1 MFDQNSCLVGLLM
14 NPLRQKGSNIEVQV
28 SSLVSTRYVCTS
40 NICDLTILKSTYQL
54 VITWDAICTEWN
66 RKKLKQIGRA
76 SRELPNDKNTD
87 SKSIELQHAYN
98 YGRFVSSTAN
108 KINQNCISPPS
119 LREAISAVVLVT
131 VGDTSWASGIVLN
144 KRGLVLTNAHLVE
157 PWRFGRT
164 SPSDLQASFAGEYL
178 NAGENNSLQPQQGK
192 FSNEDAVKHNVS
204 SFNLGFKRE
213 KRISVRLDYEERQI
227 WCNASVVFI
236 SKGPL
241 DVALLQI
248 EKVPVELNT
257 IRPEFVCPTAGSS
270 VYVVGHGLFGPRSG
284 EKSYTRSLN

>member
-1 MFDQNSCLVGLLM
+1 MFDRNSCLVGLLM

-28 SSLVSTRYVCTS
+28 SSLVSTRYLCTS
-40 NICDLTILKSTYQL
+40 NICNLAILKSTYQL

-66 RKKLKQIGRA
+66 SKKLEEIGRA
-76 SRELPNDKNTD
+76 PRELPNDKNTD
-87 SKSIELQHAYN
+87 SKSMEFRHGYN
-98 YGRFVSSTAN
+98 YGRFASSTVN
-108 KINQNCISPPS
+108 KINQHCISPPS

-144 KRGLVLTNAHLVE
+144 KRGLVLTNAHLLE

-164 SPSDLQASFAGEYL
+164 SPSDLQASFTGEHL
-178 NAGENNSLQPQQGK
+178 NAGENKSLRPQGK
-192 FSNEDAVKHNVS
+192 FSNEDVKHNVS
-204 SFNLGFKRE
+204 LFNLGFKRE
-213 KRISVRLDYEERQI
+213 KRISVRLDHAERQI

-248 EKVPVELNT
+248 DKVPIELNT

-284 EKSYTRSLN
+284 EKS